1 MLSLAYTAAM
11 LGIEGYVVRVEADSA
26 AGTPGFSII
35 GLPDRA
41 LGEARERVRAAI
53 VNSGFAYPAGRLL
66 VNLSP
71 ADVRKAGPAF
81 DLAIA
86 LALMGID
93 EQLEGAALQT
103 FIVLGELA
111 LDGRLQPVSG
121 ILPMV
126 LGARSAGF
134 SKLIV
139 PLRNGDEAA
148 LVSGIELYA
157 IDSLRS
163 ALAVVMGCGA
173 KWRRRTAPP
182 VLEANDEAVHGDLA
196 DVRGQLAAKR
206 ALEIAAAGGHNL
218 LLVGPPGC
226 GKTMLARRLPSILPP
241 MSLSEALEV
250 TKIYSVAGLLLG
262 RPGVVRARPFRFP
275 HHTISQTALVGGGAF
290 VKPGEISLAHHGVLF
305 LDELPEFNR
314 SAIEIMRQPL
324 EDGTVTV
331 ARAAGTFTYPAR
343 FQLVASMNP
352 CPCGYRGT
360 RGAECRCDDAMV
372 AKYVGKL
379 SGPLLDRIDL
389 QIELARVPFDDMV
402 RYDGGECSANIRQ
415 RVVAAREV
423 QQKRFSAT
431 TLTCNAEV
439 PGNAMRR
446 YCPLDEAAMR
456 LLAQA
461 SAKRQFSARAIDRIA
476 RVARTIADLGDS
488 ATIGAEHV
496 AEAIQYRSLERLAYG
511 AGTSN
516 WGIASPSRNAGSSPG
531 ENCRPAQ
538 NAPNSPYR
546 ALASS
551 KRIS

>member
-1 MLSLAYTAAM
+1 MLSLAFSAAM

-26 AGTPGFSII
+26 PGTPGFSII

-53 VNSGFAYPAGRLL
+53 VHSGFAYPAGRLL

-86 LALMGID
+86 LALMSLD
-93 EQLEGAALQT
+93 EQIERRGLQQ
-103 FIVLGELA
+103 FIALGELA
-111 LDGRLQPVSG
+111 LDGQLQPVGG

-126 LGARSAGF
+126 LGARDAGF
-134 SKLIV
+134 KRFIV
-139 PLRNGDEAA
+139 PRCNADEAS
-148 LVSGIELYA
+148 LVSGTELYA
-157 IDSLRS
+157 VDSLRS
-163 ALAVVMGCGA
+163 AVAVVLGHGA
-173 KWRRRTAPP
+173 KWRRRTSAP
-182 VLEANDEAVHGDLA
+182 VLEAQEDLSHGDLA

-241 MSLSEALEV
+241 MSLREALEV
-250 TKIYSVAGLLLG
+250 TKIYSVAGLLVG
-262 RPGVVRARPFRFP
+262 RAGIVRARPFRFP
-275 HHTISQTALVGGGAF
+275 HHTISQTALVGGGAL

-305 LDELPEFNR
+305 LDELPEFAR

-324 EDGTVTV
+324 EEGTVTI
-331 ARAAGTFTYPAR
+331 ARASGTFTYPAR

-360 RGAECRCDDAMV
+360 RSAECRCDDALV

-389 QIELARVPFDDMV
+389 QIEIARVAFDDMV
-402 RYDGGECSANIRQ
+402 RYEGGEGSASIRR
-415 RVVAAREV
+415 RVVAARGI
-423 QQKRFSAT
+423 QRTRFAGT

-446 YCPLDEAAMR
+446 YCALDEPAMR
-456 LLAQA
+456 LLAHA
-461 SAKRQFSARAIDRIA
+461 SAKRQFSARALDRIA
-476 RVARTIADLGDS
+476 RVARTIADLAGSD
-488 ATIGAEHV
+488 TIAAEHV
-496 AEAIQYRSLERLAYG
+496 AEAIVYRSLERLG
-511 AGTSN
+511 A
-516 WGIASPSRNAGSSPG
+516 AA
-531 ENCRPAQ
+531 
-538 NAPNSPYR
+538 
-546 ALASS
+546 
-551 KRIS
+551 

>member
-1 MLSLAYTAAM
+1 M

-26 AGTPGFSII
+26 PGTPGFAII

-53 VNSGFAYPAGRLL
+53 LNSGFSYPAGRLL

-71 ADVRKAGPAF
+71 ADVRKAGPSF

-86 LALMGID
+86 LALLGMD
-93 EQLEGAALQT
+93 EQVRRPALQE
-103 FIVLGELA
+103 FIALGELA
-111 LDGRLQPVSG
+111 LDGKLQPVSG

-126 LGARSAGF
+126 LGARNAGF

-139 PLRNGDEAA
+139 PACNADEAA

-163 ALAVVMGCGA
+163 AVAVLMGHGA
-173 KWRRRTAPP
+173 KWRRRTAAP
-182 VLEANDEAVHGDLA
+182 VLDTNDEAVHGDLV

-241 MSLSEALEV
+241 MLLHEALEV
-250 TKIYSVAGLLLG
+250 TKIYSVAGLLVG
-262 RPGVVRARPFRFP
+262 RAGIVRARPFRFP
-275 HHTISQTALVGGGAF
+275 HHTISQTALVGGGAL

-305 LDELPEFNR
+305 LDELPEFAR
-314 SAIEIMRQPL
+314 SAIEVMRQPL
-324 EDGTVTV
+324 EEGTVTI

-360 RGAECRCDDAMV
+360 RSAECRCDDAMV
-372 AKYVGKL
+372 AKYVSKL

-389 QIELARVPFDDMV
+389 QIDVARVPFDDML
-402 RYDGGECSANIRQ
+402 RYEGGERSASIRR
-415 RVVAAREV
+415 RVVAAREI
-423 QQKRFSAT
+423 QGSR
-431 TLTCNAEV
+431 LTGTVLSCNAEI

-446 YCPLDEAAMR
+446 YCELNEPALR
-456 LLAQA
+456 LLAHA
-461 SAKRQFSARAIDRIA
+461 SAKRQFSARALDRIT
-476 RVARTIADLGDS
+476 RVARTIADLAGSD
-488 ATIGAEHV
+488 AIAAENV
-496 AEAIQYRSLERLAYG
+496 AEAIGYRSLERL
-511 AGTSN
+511 
-516 WGIASPSRNAGSSPG
+516 GS
-531 ENCRPAQ
+531 A
-538 NAPNSPYR
+538 A
-546 ALASS
+546 
-551 KRIS
+551 